1 MKYVLIMLLLSGC
14 VTTGSPEAVFDRY
27 LNAYGNGNAQEMW
40 DLSAPNVHKETKVLQ
55 ARFLE
60 ALRHPD
66 PAQRIP
72 VEGTFGVTAE
82 IIESM
87 DTRTFFHWVIH
98 AIRRQL
104 GSSTI
109 RNAVAGM
116 QRLTLLSMG
125 PNHVQIVYR
134 GMDEREHRL
143 HLQRSDKGWLVQD
156 NPFFPKAPVTTDTNS
171 Q

>member
-1 MKYVLIMLLLSGC
+1 MKYVLGMLLLSGC

-27 LNAYGNGNAQEMW
+27 LSAYGNGNAQEMW
-40 DLSAPNVHKETKVLQ
+40 ELSAPNVHNETKMLQ
-55 ARFLE
+55 GRFLD

-82 IIESM
+82 IIEAM
-87 DTRTFFHWVIH
+87 DTRTFFNWVIQ

-104 GSSTI
+104 GSSTV
-109 RNAVAGM
+109 RKAVSGM
-116 QRLTLLSMG
+116 RRLTLLSLG

-134 GMDEREHRL
+134 GMDKREHRL
-143 HLQRSDKGWLVQD
+143 NLKRSDKHWLVQD
-156 NPFFPKAPVTTDTNS
+156 NPFFPSAPATKEPNNE
-171 Q
+171 